1 MFVAGRAWAAAT
13 TEGLLLYSLNPSM
26 AFTPYDLE
34 METTV
39 EKALEYLSQKEL
51 GKALVCSLRLNE
63 DDLIQRVIE
72 SVLPDD
78 SKLNS
83 FSNKSSIIIC
93 SIFCSQHIEMRIL
106 VYVLLYLLAS
116 HGAFSAIGYNGYYYS

>member
-1 MFVAGRAWAAAT
+1 MSVVGRAWAAAT

-39 EKALEYLSQKEL
+39 EKALEYLSQNEL

-63 DDLIQRVIE
+63 DDLVQRVIE

-83 FSNKSSIIIC
+83 FSNKRLIC
-93 SIFCSQHIEMRIL
+93 FGKNNLFHKHR
-106 VYVLLYLLAS
+106 A
-116 HGAFSAIGYNGYYYS
+116 